1 MLAAVEL
8 LRELNRRNGRRLPD
22 DAPVSFVPRSWRPYV
37 NAPGGGL
44 DRRHWEL
51 CLLSEL
57 RGSLRAGEIWVVG
70 SRRYTDPERFLI
82 PRADWPTTRPEVVAE
97 LELPNTAGERIAQV
111 LERTEQ
117 HREILDRNLASG
129 DAEVTIGD
137 QGNLSVNRLPAEPRE
152 PAVDDLARQIANQL
166 PVIDLPDLLIEV
178 ASWCGFTDHLT
189 HAGGATP
196 RRPDHARHLFAA
208 IIALACNLGTGR
220 MARASDLSPAQ
231 IGWTSEWYL
240 RHETLEEAT
249 AAIVDYQFMIPL
261 AQRFGTGKHSSSDGK
276 RRLVSPDSQQ
286 ARALPRYFGRDRGLT
301 HYAFVSDQHTH
312 FATRV
317 IRTTVRDA
325 SYVLDGILDNKSQ
338 LPIQIHS
345 TDTAGYSDIIFALF
359 DLLGLR
365 FAPRLAGLADTRL
378 WHGGQ
383 ISDTPAGRLLRHRI
397 QRGLIAAH
405 WDELLRLTG
414 SYAAPSRQACS
425 SAAFTRS
432 SAAARSPPPCRTTVG
447 SSRPSSSSA
456 TSPSH
461 HNDAASTASSTK
473 ARASTPSKTPS
484 STATKAASASTASTA
499 KAPKPPR
506 LRSSPAPS

>member
-1 MLAAVEL
+1 ML
-8 LRELNRRNGRRLPD
+8 N
-22 DAPVSFVPRSWRPYV
+22 
-37 NAPGGGL
+37 
-44 DRRHWEL
+44 
-51 CLLSEL
+51 
-57 RGSLRAGEIWVVG
+57 
-70 SRRYTDPERFLI
+70 
-82 PRADWPTTRPEVVAE
+82 
-97 LELPNTAGERIAQV
+97 
-111 LERTEQ
+111 RTEQ
-117 HREILDRNLASG
+117 HRDILDRDLQSG
-129 DAEVTIGD
+129 EADVTIGD
-137 QGNLSVNRLPAEPRE
+137 QGNLSVNRLSAEPRE
-152 PAVDDLARQIANQL
+152 PAVDDLAREIANQL
-166 PVIDLPDLLIEV
+166 PIIDLPDLLIEV
-178 ASWCGFTDHLT
+178 ARWCGFTEHLT

-240 RHETLEEAT
+240 RHETLEQAT
-249 AAIVDYQFMIPL
+249 AAIVDYQSTIPL

-301 HYAFVSDQHTH
+301 HYAFVSGHTH

-325 SYVLDGILDNKSQ
+325 TYVLDGILDNKSQ
-338 LPIQIHS
+338 LPIHTHS

-378 WHGGQ
+378 WHDGQ

-414 SYAAPSRQACS
+414 SLLRGTVTASLLVGRLHAQQRRSALAAALQDYGRLVKTEFILGYLTQPPQRRGIHRQLNKGESINALEDAVFYGNEGRIRLHGLDRQSTQAAALALVS
-425 SAAFTRS
+425 SAIVTWNTHQMNEIINRER
-432 SAAARSPPPCRTTVG
+432 AAG
-447 SSRPSSSSA
+447 
-456 TSPSH
+456 
-461 HNDAASTASSTK
+461 
-473 ARASTPSKTPS
+473 
-484 STATKAASASTASTA
+484 
-499 KAPKPPR
+499 
-506 LRSSPAPS
+506 